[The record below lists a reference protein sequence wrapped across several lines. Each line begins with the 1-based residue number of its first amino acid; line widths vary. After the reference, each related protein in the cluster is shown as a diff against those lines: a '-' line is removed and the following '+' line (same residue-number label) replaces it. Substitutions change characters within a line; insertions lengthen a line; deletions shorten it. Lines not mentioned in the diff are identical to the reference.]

1 MACPCGGATCG
12 ADEFCHQ
19 DAGMCDAS
27 SDSGACASMPEL
39 CPADYSPVCG
49 CDGTTYSNDCGAQGA
64 GVNVASEGPCDG
76 DI

>member
-1 MACPCGGATCG
+1 
-12 ADEFCHQ
+12 
-19 DAGMCDAS
+19 MCDAS